1 MATGVPQLG
10 PEQLMAQVRQ
20 RLVKQAVA
28 AMGSLQPKVLD
39 TLINLMDQ
47 AAPSREMQLR
57 RDAWML
63 YQSSKGKWQ
72 DGTVAAWQKA
82 LTVVP
87 AQKKPS
93 NSLKG
98 LSLELESTDAVENKI
113 QSSKL
118 ALALMEKAAQEVN
131 DLRKRLKFLNFGR
144 ALSEADIVH
153 PEVLMLPL
161 VEQWEASGMAREA
174 WPLVSATVQKHFN
187 EHLQTA
193 YEQCNEFL
201 IEQGVIPDIEEANS
215 RPSNFTESDDGDGDE
230 PMAPQMPD
238 ARRSFASDRRSA
250 TGGARA
256 PQAAGGAAARGGR
269 AQAILEQV
277 GRLLSGA
284 FLSSPA
290 AARSAARA
298 GGGYAAGA
306 GAGFVGGGGA
316 GGAAMPPDAGYGG
329 GAGFAVGAAP
339 GMVPEG
345 GFVPASGAMPMAPG
359 GGYGGPAYFGAGGA
373 MPPGSGMA
381 GMSGMPDAVAS
392 ASGGPPSSPAP
403 VAYAGPSVPLMMALA
418 QQPRLSDAHFVTSQ
432 GGAQVVTPV
441 VISQV
446 AHELRQQSTE
456 LKGKAETDNEKA
468 IIELVALMFQ
478 SILQEDRLP
487 SGVRVWFARLQM
499 PVLRIA
505 LADPDFFNKIDHPA
519 RKLIDHMGS
528 CVLGFD
534 SSGISAEEL
543 ETEIKRVVQ
552 VVEQYP
558 DTGDRV
564 YKRVYE
570 EFQTFLKTH
579 LAKKPA
585 AQKVLGVAE
594 QLEQKETLAI
604 QYTIELRDQLKDM
617 PVREEIRSFLFKVW
631 AEVLAVSTVRQGKQ
645 HEETLQFKKTATE
658 LIWAASAKPNRS
670 DRAKVIEHLPVL
682 LQSLRNGMTL
692 LGVVRSAQEVHIKII
707 SDTLADA
714 FMSKTEVV
722 ADEQI
727 QAMAKRL
734 AELDDFVD
742 EANAQELPLDS
753 ENIEELL
760 GIETTDLDVVNV
772 GGGSASPVMLE
783 WAHELVLGSWFT
795 LIYKGTTAQ
804 VQFAWRSPLGHLHLF
819 ANTLGHSYLF
829 QTARLAAYLQSAE
842 LEPQEDESLMTRA
855 ARNAMGQIQANP
867 DLLLV

>member
-1 MATGVPQLG
+1 MATGVSQPT
-10 PEQLMAQVRQ
+10 PAQLMQQVRQ
-20 RLVKQAVA
+20 RLIARAVA

-39 TLINLMDQ
+39 ALIVLMDQ

-72 DGTVAAWQKA
+72 DGTVAAWEKA
-82 LTVVP
+82 LTITPVE
-87 AQKKPS
+87 KKAS
-93 NSLKG
+93 NSLKS
-98 LSLELESTDAVENKI
+98 LSLELESTEAVENKI
-113 QSSKL
+113 ASSKL
-118 ALALMEKAAQEVN
+118 ALSLMEKAAQEVN
-131 DLRKRLKFLNFGR
+131 ALRKRLKFLNYGK
-144 ALSEADIVH
+144 ALSETDIVH
-153 PEVLMLPL
+153 PEVLLLPL
-161 VEQWEASGMAREA
+161 VEQWEISGMSRQA
-174 WPLVSATVQKHFN
+174 WPLISSTVQKHLN
-187 EHLQTA
+187 DQLQDA
-193 YEQCNEFL
+193 YEQCNELL
-201 IEQGVIPDIEEANS
+201 IEQGVIPDIEAVSSEPARMDS
-215 RPSNFTESDDGDGDE
+215 IDGMDGMADDE
-230 PMAPQMPD
+230 QMPPMP
-238 ARRSFASDRRSA
+238 AAPMMPGRDRRYDSA
-250 TGGARA
+250 AVRPAQTPGPVWRN
-256 PQAAGGAAARGGR
+256 GR
-269 AQAILEQV
+269 AQTILQQV

-284 FLSSPA
+284 FLSSP
-290 AARSAARA
+290 SAARNAALA
-298 GGGYAAGA
+298 GGVGGAA
-306 GAGFVGGGGA
+306 GGGGA
-316 GGAAMPPDAGYGG
+316 GP
-329 GAGFAVGAAP
+329 V
-339 GMVPEG
+339 
-345 GFVPASGAMPMAPG
+345 SGAMPQGG
-359 GGYGGPAYFGAGGA
+359 GGYSGPTYFNAGGG
-373 MPPGSGMA
+373 MPATTGMA
-381 GMSGMPDAVAS
+381 GMVGTGGMAGMAGMPDAIGAS
-392 ASGGPPSSPAP
+392 ADGLPNGAAP
-403 VAYAGPSVPLMMALA
+403 VMYAGPSVPLMMALA
-418 QQPRLSDAHFVTSQ
+418 QQPRLSDVQFVVSQ
-432 GGAQVVTPV
+432 GGSQVVSAG

-446 AHELRQQSTE
+446 ANELRQQSTD

-534 SSGISAEEL
+534 SSGISAEEM

-570 EFQTFLKTH
+570 EFQTFLKLH

-645 HEETLQFKKTATE
+645 HEETLQFKKVATE
-658 LIWAASAKPNRS
+658 LIWAASAKPNRA
-670 DRAKVIEHLPVL
+670 DRAKVIDHLPVL
-682 LQSLRNGMTL
+682 LQSLRAGMSL
-692 LGVVRSAQEVHIKII
+692 LGVVRSAQEAHIKII

-753 ENIEELL
+753 DNIEELL
-760 GIETTDLDVVNV
+760 GIETTDLDVVNE
-772 GGGSASPVMLE
+772 GGGSASPVMME
-783 WAHELVLGSWFT
+783 WARELTLGSWFT
-795 LIYKGTTAQ
+795 LDFKASAAQ
-804 VQFAWRSPLGHLHLF
+804 VQFVWRSPLGHMHLF

-829 QTARLAAYLQSAE
+829 QTVRLAAYLQSGS

-855 ARNAMGQIQANP
+855 ARSALDQIQANP
-867 DLLLV
+867 DLLLT

>member
-1 MATGVPQLG
+1 MD
-10 PEQLMAQVRQ
+10 QVRQ
-20 RLVKQAVA
+20 RLVAKAVT
-28 AMGSLQPKVLD
+28 AMATLQPKVLD
-39 TLINLMDQ
+39 ALVELMDQ

-72 DGTVAAWQKA
+72 DSTVEVWQKK
-82 LTVVP
+82 LTTTP
-87 AQKKPS
+87 TQKKAS
-93 NSLKG
+93 NSLKS
-98 LSLELESTDAVENKI
+98 LSLELESTEAVENKI
-113 QSSKL
+113 ASSKL
-118 ALALMEKAAQEVN
+118 ALALMENDAQEVN
-131 DLRKRLKFLNFGR
+131 DLRKRLKFLNDDK
-144 ALSEADIVH
+144 ALSETDIVH
-153 PEVLMLPL
+153 PEVLLLPL
-161 VEQWEASGMAREA
+161 VEQWEASGMPRET
-174 WPLVSATVQKHFN
+174 WPLISPIVQKHFN
-187 EHLQTA
+187 DELQEA
-193 YEQCNEFL
+193 YEQCNEL
-201 IEQGVIPDIEEANS
+201 LVDQDVIPDIEAFNS
-215 RPSNFTESDDGDGDE
+215 AHAQTDDLNGDDDGAMPGE
-230 PMAPQMPD
+230 APPGSVTPAPD
-238 ARRSFASDRRSA
+238 RRNASATAGSAQSSGQARRN
-250 TGGARA
+250 
-256 PQAAGGAAARGGR
+256 GR
-269 AQAILEQV
+269 AQSILEQV

-290 AARSAARA
+290 TARNAARS
-298 GGGYAAGA
+298 GGGFAGSAAST
-306 GAGFVGGGGA
+306 
-316 GGAAMPPDAGYGG
+316 
-329 GAGFAVGAAP
+329 GAGFAGHGGFSGGP
-339 GMVPEG
+339 GMVQEG
-345 GFVPASGAMPMAPG
+345 GFVPAAGTLPEGAG
-359 GGYGGPAYFGAGGA
+359 GAYAGPAYFNAGGGA
-373 MPPGSGMA
+373 PAAAGMA
-381 GMSGMPDAVAS
+381 GVADDAGANG
-392 ASGGPPSSPAP
+392 AKP
-403 VAYAGPSVPLMMALA
+403 VLYSGPSVPLMMALA
-418 QQPRLSDAHFVTSQ
+418 QQPRLSDAHFVVSQ
-432 GGAQVVTPV
+432 GGAQVVSAGAV
-441 VISQV
+441 SQV
-446 AHELRQQSTE
+446 ANELRQQSTE
-456 LKGKAETDNEKA
+456 LKGKAETDKEKA

-505 LADPDFFNKIDHPA
+505 LADPDFFNKMDHPA

-534 SSGISAEEL
+534 SSGINVAEL

-558 DTGDRV
+558 DTGERV

-570 EFQTFLKTH
+570 EFQLFLKLH

-645 HEETLQFKKTATE
+645 HEETVQFKKLATE
-658 LIWAASAKPNRS
+658 LIWAASAKPNRA
-670 DRAKVIEHLPVL
+670 DRAKVIDHLPVL
-682 LQSLRNGMTL
+682 LQSLRAGMAM
-692 LGVVRSAQEVHIKII
+692 LGIVRSAQEVHIKII

-760 GIETTDLDVVNV
+760 GIETTDLDVVTE
-772 GGGSASPVMLE
+772 GGGQASAVMME
-783 WAHELVLGSWFT
+783 WARELTLGSWFT
-795 LIYKGTTAQ
+795 LGYKESTAQ
-804 VQFAWRSPLGHLHLF
+804 VQFVWRSPLGHLHLF

-829 QTARLAAYLQSAE
+829 QTIRLAAYLQSAA

-855 ARNAMGQIQANP
+855 ARNALGQIQANP
-867 DLLLV
+867 DLLLT

>member
-1 MATGVPQLG
+1 MVTGVPRFTPVQLTD
-10 PEQLMAQVRQ
+10 QVRQ
-20 RLVKQAVA
+20 RLVAQAVA

-82 LTVVP
+82 LATTP
-87 AQKKPS
+87 AQKKVS

-98 LSLELESTDAVENKI
+98 LSLELESTEAVENKI
-113 QSSKL
+113 ASSKL

-131 DLRKRLKFLNFGR
+131 DLRKRLKFLNYGK
-144 ALSEADIVH
+144 ALNEADIVH

-161 VEQWEASGMAREA
+161 VEQWEASGMARDA

-187 EHLQTA
+187 EHLQSA
-193 YEQCNEFL
+193 YEQCNELL

-215 RPSNFTESDDGDGDE
+215 RPSNFNETDDVVDDE
-230 PMAPQMPD
+230 PVAPDMSD
-238 ARRSFASDRRSA
+238 AWRNPAQDRRN
-250 TGGARA
+250 
-256 PQAAGGAAARGGR
+256 AAGGAARSQQAGGPAGRNSR
-269 AQAILEQV
+269 AQSILAQV

-284 FLSSPA
+284 FLSSPG

-298 GGGYAAGA
+298 GGGYAGGA
-306 GAGFVGGGGA
+306 GAGFVGADGVPGA
-316 GGAAMPPDAGYGG
+316 VMPPGGGYGG
-329 GAGFAVGAAP
+329 GAA
-339 GMVPEG
+339 GMMPEG
-345 GFVPASGAMPMAPG
+345 GFVPASGAMPMPQG
-359 GGYGGPAYFGAGGA
+359 GAGYVGGPTYFSPGGA
-373 MPPGSGMA
+373 MPSGSGMA
-381 GMSGMPDAVAS
+381 GMSGMADAAGAQV
-392 ASGGPPSSPAP
+392 SGAPGDAAP
-403 VAYAGPSVPLMMALA
+403 VRYAGPSVPLMMALA
-418 QQPRLSDAHFVTSQ
+418 QQPRLSDVHFVTSQ
-432 GGAQVVTPV
+432 GGSQVVSV
-441 VISQV
+441 GAISQV
-446 AHELRQQSTE
+446 ANELRQQSTD

-604 QYTIELRDQLKDM
+604 QYTIELRDQLRDM

-645 HEETLQFKKTATE
+645 HEETGQFKKSATE
-658 LIWAASAKPNRS
+658 LIWAASAKPNRT

-682 LQSLRNGMTL
+682 LQSLRSGMTL
-692 LGVVRSAQEVHIKII
+692 LGIVRSAQEAHIKII

-722 ADEQI
+722 ADAQI

-760 GIETTDLDVVNV
+760 GIETTDLDVVNA
-772 GGGSASPVMLE
+772 GGGSASPVMME
-783 WAHELVLGSWFT
+783 WARDITLGSWFT
-795 LIYKGTTAQ
+795 LAYKGTTAQ
-804 VQFAWRSPLGHLHLF
+804 VQFVWRSPLGHLHLF

-855 ARNAMGQIQANP
+855 ARNALGQIQANP
-867 DLLLV
+867 DLLLA

>member
-1 MATGVPQLG
+1 MATGVPQLT

-20 RLVKQAVA
+20 RLVERAVA

-72 DGTVAAWQKA
+72 DGTVAAWRTA
-82 LTVVP
+82 LTVTP
-87 AQKKPS
+87 AQKKVS

-98 LSLELESTDAVENKI
+98 LSLELESTEAVENKI
-113 QSSKL
+113 ASSKL

-131 DLRKRLKFLNFGR
+131 DLRKRLKFLNYGK
-144 ALSEADIVH
+144 ALNEADIVH

-187 EHLQTA
+187 EHLQSA
-193 YEQCNEFL
+193 YEQCNELL

-215 RPSNFTESDDGDGDE
+215 RPSNFNETDDVGDDE
-230 PMAPQMPD
+230 PMAPDTPD
-238 ARRSFASDRRSA
+238 ARRNSAQDRRN
-250 TGGARA
+250 
-256 PQAAGGAAARGGR
+256 AAGGAARSGGPAGRNSR
-269 AQAILEQV
+269 AQSILAQV

-284 FLSSPA
+284 FLTSPA

-298 GGGYAAGA
+298 GGSYGGGA
-306 GAGFVGGGGA
+306 GAGFVGADGVPGAVMPPGGGYR
-316 GGAAMPPDAGYGG
+316 GGVM
-329 GAGFAVGAAP
+329 
-339 GMVPEG
+339 PEG
-345 GFVPASGAMPMAPG
+345 GFVPASGAMPMPQG
-359 GGYGGPAYFGAGGA
+359 DGYAGPTYFGPVGVMPSGA
-373 MPPGSGMA
+373 GMA
-381 GMSGMPDAVAS
+381 GMSGMPDAAGAQ
-392 ASGGPPSSPAP
+392 ASGAPGDAAP
-403 VAYAGPSVPLMMALA
+403 VSYVGPSVPLMMALA
-418 QQPRLSDAHFVTSQ
+418 QQPRLSDVHFVTSQ
-432 GGAQVVTPV
+432 GGSQVVSV
-441 VISQV
+441 GAISQV
-446 AHELRQQSTE
+446 ANELRQQSTE

-645 HEETLQFKKTATE
+645 HEETAQFKKTATE
-658 LIWAASAKPNRS
+658 LIWAASAKPNRT
-670 DRAKVIEHLPVL
+670 DRAKVIEHLPML

-692 LGVVRSAQEVHIKII
+692 LGIVRSAQEAHIKII

-760 GIETTDLDVVNV
+760 GIETTDLDVINA

-783 WAHELVLGSWFT
+783 WAREITLGSWFT
-795 LIYKGTTAQ
+795 LAYNGTTAQ
-804 VQFAWRSPLGHLHLF
+804 VQFVWRSPLGHLHLF

-855 ARNAMGQIQANP
+855 ARNALGQIQANP
-867 DLLLV
+867 DLLLA